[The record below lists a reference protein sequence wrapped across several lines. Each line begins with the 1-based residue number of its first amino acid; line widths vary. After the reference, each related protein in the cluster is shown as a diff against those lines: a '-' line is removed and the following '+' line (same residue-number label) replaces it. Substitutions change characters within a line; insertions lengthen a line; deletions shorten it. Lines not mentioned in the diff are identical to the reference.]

1 MNHVSKLDGLLMA
14 MLAPVDVTA
23 KCKTYMNVRLFKA
36 FLVGR
41 LWKLVGHLPVY
52 FKSNDHG
59 AFKVDK
65 EKQAVVSKK
74 LRGFMATGKI
84 LIFCPEGQ
92 INNDPRTLQ
101 PFRRGSFD
109 MPSEMGMDIWALTT
123 ANCDKVWPKLAPM
136 GGYPATIKIS
146 LKKIHSGNPRKKNAS
161 LDEVKEA
168 CKNLADKCQIKMQA
182 EVDKF
187 YSGKVH

>member
-1 MNHVSKLDGLLMA
+1 
-14 MLAPVDVTA
+14 
-23 KCKTYMNVRLFKA
+23 
-36 FLVGR
+36 
-41 LWKLVGHLPVY
+41 
-52 FKSNDHG
+52 
-59 AFKVDK
+59 
-65 EKQAVVSKK
+65 
-74 LRGFMATGKI
+74 
-84 LIFCPEGQ
+84 
-92 INNDPRTLQ
+92 
-101 PFRRGSFD
+101 
-109 MPSEMGMDIWALTT
+109 MGMDIWALTT

-161 LDEVKEA
+161 LDEVNLHGYNKGKSMVIIHMFDQVKEA